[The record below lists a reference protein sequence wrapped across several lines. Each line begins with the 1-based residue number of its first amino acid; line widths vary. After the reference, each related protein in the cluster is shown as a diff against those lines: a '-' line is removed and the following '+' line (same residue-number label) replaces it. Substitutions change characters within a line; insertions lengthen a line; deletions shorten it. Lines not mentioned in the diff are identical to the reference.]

1 MGAQVVNGLVS
12 DADGLMRPT
21 RSCTIF
27 PGRKTITIAFT
38 FDAALIH
45 TIIHFSRQF
54 CVLLQYQRLPT
65 ELRQWGPVMYLRT
78 EDNHI
83 IFGAVDDHLCV
94 YLPAKIGF
102 DE

>member
-45 TIIHFSRQF
+45 TIVHFSRQF

-65 ELRQWGPVMYLRT
+65 ELSYT
-78 EDNHI
+78 A
-83 IFGAVDDHLCV
+83 GASDVLT
-94 YLPAKIGF
+94 Y
-102 DE
+102 